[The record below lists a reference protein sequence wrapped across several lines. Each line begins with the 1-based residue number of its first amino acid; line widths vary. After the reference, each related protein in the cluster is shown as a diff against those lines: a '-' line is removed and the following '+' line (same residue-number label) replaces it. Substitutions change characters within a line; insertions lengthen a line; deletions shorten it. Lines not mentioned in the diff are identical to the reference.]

1 MCGTKKKDDF
11 LEAARFYCDFWEKY
25 QYHKERVYIFI
36 TSLYVAGSFSLAV
49 FLIKPLDGLDKFR
62 PVILIGYGLLTLSYF
77 LYRNVQIRA
86 KTISALI
93 SDGFFYVSLKKFTGE
108 EITDED
114 MKVVQVSDFENSE
127 VKGGTVVRK
136 STVMLPRIIWRQIF
150 NVAERHDKNFR
161 SIYMTLIAPLVG
173 LSAVIIVYV
182 ATLN

>member
-1 MCGTKKKDDF
+1 M
-11 LEAARFYCDFWEKY
+11 
-25 QYHKERVYIFI
+25 
-36 TSLYVAGSFSLAV
+36 AV
-49 FLIKPLDGLDKFR
+49 FLIKPLDGVDKFR

-93 SDGFFYVSLKKFTGE
+93 SDGVFYVSLKKFTGE

-136 STVMLPRIIWRQIF
+136 GAVMLPRII
-150 NVAERHDKNFR
+150 
-161 SIYMTLIAPLVG
+161 
-173 LSAVIIVYV
+173 
-182 ATLN
+182 